1 MDMTSSHV
9 APAVSPPRKR
19 LAARRDAFLAA
30 AREVF
35 SKKGFAEATLDDV
48 IALSGGSRQTLYA
61 LFGGKQGLFE
71 AITSDTCETIFQGL
85 TPEKL
90 ATRATDEVLKE
101 VGTRYLAIVTSPP
114 CLSLHRLVIAEMPRI
129 PEVAQR
135 FWKLGPGR
143 SRAFLAEFFDR
154 QIERG
159 LLRMPDSRAGAE
171 YFLDM
176 LSGTVRLQCL
186 IGLRQPPTPEEIEEI
201 VQGAVAQFL
210 NGCLVAAAPWPTIAP
225 PRTIS

>member
-1 MDMTSSHV
+1 MTASK
-9 APAVSPPRKR
+9 PASARIPPGKR
-19 LAARRDAFLAA
+19 LAARREAFLAA
-30 AREVF
+30 ARQVF
-35 SKKGFAEATLDDV
+35 EKKGFAEATLDDV
-48 IALSGGSRQTLYA
+48 VALSGGSRQTLYA

-71 AITSDTCETIFQGL
+71 AITSDTCESIFQGL

-101 VGTRYLAIVTSPP
+101 VGTRYLAIVTSPS
-114 CLSLHRLVIAEMPRI
+114 CLSLNRLVVAEAPRI
-129 PEVAQR
+129 PEVVQR

-159 LLRMPDSRAGAE
+159 LLRMPNSRAGAE
-171 YFLDM
+171 HFLEM

-186 IGLRQPPTPEEIEEI
+186 IGLRQPPTPREIEEI

-210 NGCLVAAAPWPTIAP
+210 NGCLAAADPSPTIAP
-225 PRTIS
+225 SRTIS

>member
-1 MDMTSSHV
+1 MTASDAAFARIPLS
-9 APAVSPPRKR
+9 KR
-19 LAARRDAFLAA
+19 GAARRQAFLAA
-30 AREVF
+30 ARQVF
-35 SKKGFAEATLDDV
+35 EKKGFAEATLDDV

-71 AITSDTCETIFQGL
+71 AIISDTCETIFRGL
-85 TPEKL
+85 TPEQL
-90 ATRATDEVLKE
+90 APRATEEVLKE
-101 VGTRYLAIVTSPP
+101 VGTRYLAIATSPA
-114 CLSLHRLVIAEMPRI
+114 CLSLHRLVVAEQPRI

-159 LLRMPDSRAGAE
+159 LLRMPDSRAGAA

-186 IGLRQPPTPEEIEEI
+186 IGLRQPPNRDEIDEM
-201 VQGAVAQFL
+201 VQDAVLQFL
-210 NGCLVAAAPWPTIAP
+210 NGCMVRKENPHSPKN
-225 PRTIS
+225 S

>member
-1 MDMTSSHV
+1 MDMASSHV
-9 APAVSPPRKR
+9 APAVSPPHKR

-35 SKKGFAEATLDDV
+35 SKKGSAEATLDDV

-61 LFGGKQGLFE
+61 LFGGKQVLFE

-101 VGTRYLAIVTSPP
+101 VGTRYLAIVTSPS
-114 CLSLHRLVIAEMPRI
+114 CLSLNRLVVAEAPRI
-129 PEVAQR
+129 PRGVQR
-135 FWKLGPGR
+135 SGKLGPAR
-143 SRAFLAEFFDR
+143 SRAFLTEFFDR

-186 IGLRQPPTPEEIEEI
+186 IGFRPPPPPAEIEEI

-210 NGCLVAAAPWPTIAP
+210 NGCLV
-225 PRTIS
+225 SKGV

>member
-1 MDMTSSHV
+1 MTASGT
-9 APAVSPPRKR
+9 ACARIPPSKR
-19 LAARRDAFLAA
+19 LAARREAFLAA

-35 SKKGFAEATLDDV
+35 EKKGFAEATLEDV
-48 IALSGGSRQTLYA
+48 VALSGGSRQTLYA

-101 VGTRYLAIVTSPP
+101 VGTRYLAIVTSPT
-114 CLSLHRLVIAEMPRI
+114 CLSLHRLVIAEAPRI

-159 LLRMPDSRAGAE
+159 LLRMPNSRAGAE
-171 YFLDM
+171 YFLEM

-186 IGLRQPPTPEEIEEI
+186 IGLRQPPTPELIEGM
-201 VQGAVAQFL
+201 VHGAVVQFL
-210 NGCLVAAAPWPTIAP
+210 NGCLVSKGSKP
-225 PRTIS
+225 